1 MPRLPSQLLTLLL
14 LAAFAGP
21 AAAAGVNLSWD
32 ACTPDGGVQNKTF
45 ACNANSG
52 GNSLF
57 ASFALASD
65 MANVIGIEAKVD
77 ITAQAD
83 SLPAWWRFEG
93 PNACRGGLSAAFGFD
108 SENSNCTDTFQ
119 SLATGAV
126 AAVHTYW
133 TTPQVPGGNPA
144 TAQALLIAAVPA
156 SMAQNLTAGTEY
168 FGFRLILSS
177 IKTVG
182 SGSCDGCSTPVCM
195 TLSQVKV
202 VASDN
207 SAQVLADPLVA
218 STATWQ
224 SAGQCPGAFTA
235 QNVTWGQVRC
245 LMH

>member
-14 LAAFAGP
+14 LAALAGP

-32 ACTPDGGVQNKTF
+32 ACTGDGGVQNKTF
-45 ACNANSG
+45 ACNTNAG
-52 GNSLF
+52 GNPLF

-83 SLPAWWRFEG
+83 SLPAWWRFQG

-108 SENSNCTDTFQ
+108 SENSNCTDTFR
-119 SLATGAV
+119 SMATGAV

-156 SMAQNLTAGTEY
+156 SMAQNLTRIQNGD
-168 FGFRLILSS
+168 
-177 IKTVG
+177 G
-182 SGSCDGCSTPVCM
+182 SWTGHHCITGRTFCTAAALLVLTADRAPFP
-195 TLSQVKV
+195 
-202 VASDN
+202 VASK
-207 SAQVLADPLVA
+207 
-218 STATWQ
+218 
-224 SAGQCPGAFTA
+224 
-235 QNVTWGQVRC
+235 VTRG
-245 LMH
+245 

>member
-1 MPRLPSQLLTLLL
+1 MPRLPSQLLTVLL
-14 LAAFAGP
+14 LAVLADP
-21 AAAAGVNLSWD
+21 AVAAGVNLSWD
-32 ACTPDGGVQNKTF
+32 ACTADGGVQNKTF
-45 ACNANSG
+45 ACNTNSAS
-52 GNSLF
+52 NSLF
-57 ASFALASD
+57 GSFALASD
-65 MANVIGIEAKVD
+65 MANVIGIEANVD

-83 SLPAWWRFEG
+83 SLPAWWRFQG
-93 PNACRGGLSAAFGFD
+93 PNTCRGGLSAAFFFD

-144 TAQALLIAAVPA
+144 TAQALLVAAVPP
-156 SMAQNLTAGTEY
+156 SLAQDLTAGTEY
-168 FGFRLILSS
+168 FGFRLILYS

-182 SGSCDGCSTPVCM
+182 SGACTGCSTPVCI
-195 TLSQVKV
+195 TLSQIKV

-224 SAGQCPGAFTA
+224 SAENCPAENA
-235 QNVTWGQVRC
+235 SRNVTWGQVRA
-245 LMH
+245 LFQ

>member
-1 MPRLPSQLLTLLL
+1 LL
-14 LAAFAGP
+14 LAVLSGP
-21 AAAAGVNLSWD
+21 ATAAGVQSLMGPP
-32 ACTPDGGVQNKTF
+32 ATADGGVQNKTF
-45 ACNANSG
+45 ACNTNSG
-52 GNSLF
+52 SNSLF

-83 SLPAWWRFEG
+83 SLPAWWRFQG

-144 TAQALLIAAVPA
+144 TAQALLVAAVPP
-156 SMAQNLTAGTEY
+156 SLAQDLTAGTEY
-168 FGFRLILSS
+168 FGFRLILYST
-177 IKTVG
+177 KTVG
-182 SGSCDGCSTPVCM
+182 SGACAGCSTPVCI
-195 TLSQVKV
+195 TLSQIKV

-207 SAQVLADPLVA
+207 SAQVLTDALVA

-224 SAGQCPGAFTA
+224 SADECSGALA
-235 QNVTWGQVRC
+235 EHNVTWGQIRS

>member
-1 MPRLPSQLLTLLL
+1 MPRLPSHLLAFLL
-14 LAAFAGP
+14 LAVLSGP
-21 AAAAGVNLSWD
+21 ATAAGVNLSWD
-32 ACTPDGGVQNKTF
+32 ACTADGGVQNKTF
-45 ACNANSG
+45 ACNTNSG
-52 GNSLF
+52 SNSLF

-83 SLPAWWRFEG
+83 SLPAWWRFQG

-144 TAQALLIAAVPA
+144 TAQALLVAAVPP
-156 SMAQNLTAGTEY
+156 SLAQDLTAGTEY
-168 FGFRLILSS
+168 FGFRLILYST
-177 IKTVG
+177 KTVG
-182 SGSCDGCSTPVCM
+182 SGACAGCSTPVCI
-195 TLSQVKV
+195 TLSQIKV

-207 SAQVLADPLVA
+207 SAQVLTDALVA

-224 SAGQCPGAFTA
+224 SADECSGALA
-235 QNVTWGQVRC
+235 EHNVTWGQIRS